1 MLEPVPPLDTTVP
14 QGTVLSS
21 PFPETPPRF
30 RSFAHLLFEGPGDP
44 VVLLGSLDNRLVSL
58 SLDRLRS
65 ASLALIRRLAD
76 RGIKPGQTV
85 CLLRLP
91 RTSETLVA
99 VAHVALSAWGV
110 RVLLPMFVEP
120 ERIGRWLVAS
130 QAKLLLW
137 NHREATERSE
147 VEADQDLVR
156 ALSQHARQ
164 AGVPTCCLE
173 RDLGLEHLLEND
185 VPAPAEDAM
194 VESIL
199 RSRGPEDPC
208 LLLTTSGT
216 SGRSKMVQYSV
227 GAFLR
232 SCAAWE
238 QAGLLHPDRLG
249 GRSLCLLFAHS
260 MGLRALWNALW
271 CRSPLCL
278 IPPEWFVEHPERARS
293 FLVQMQPEHVTGGPA
308 VFRTLIELA
317 RVFPR
322 LKDECLGSIRC
333 AVSSGAPFDPSLA
346 KRLHS
351 ALDLHLH
358 NALGLTETQQ
368 VASTTI
374 AGPLSISEPCLG
386 NLLPG
391 VRLRLLPA
399 KDGPPNAFHL
409 SVSSPF
415 GADGYLDDDGHL
427 VPLPGPDGWFD
438 TGDVVQHANDG
449 LVHLG
454 RDTGDFFKDGFGVK
468 IHRQRFLELHANLQH
483 PILHIEPLPLRDEPG
498 LGALVFVQTDSR
510 AQCGCVPDD
519 PEIVRRVRDLLL
531 ARLEDLRGELE
542 EMEFRHVTVTRFVCL
557 QGPPPRTPKGD
568 VSRPEV
574 LAQHAELV
582 ASFSGTFVEGPG
594 RERLRKE
601 AWTRSRSAR
610 LTSPRRGELLHIA
623 RLDVDFVAARGDTL
637 TYEHHGERIDVTDFV
652 GGFGGNLLGHR
663 HPALLDAM
671 QQFLASER
679 PPIGDQGSAQ
689 SPAGKLAQ
697 RLVSAVAKHTGSAY
711 VVRFGSTGSEAVEM
725 AIAHAQLERTERLRK
740 HHRDLQR
747 TCGSLDPRAVRRCI
761 DEGRR
766 LLEERTP
773 RIVIVSSAFH
783 GHSLGARSA
792 LGSSKNRLPYVHLSR
807 IVPVI
812 VSPDA
817 LEPRIESIVQDAR
830 FDLPSLELRDG
841 AVHPSHVPCSD
852 IVAAIVEPVQ
862 GEGGVRVIPRQL
874 LETLSQQDFPL
885 ILDEIQCGLGRTGS
899 WLASQGVRGHY
910 YLFAKALGGGL
921 AKVSALL
928 IERHRY
934 VEKFDEHYAST
945 FGADGLSCEVAC
957 AVLDLVDRDDVP
969 ARARERGR
977 RLEDAL
983 VRTHDEFP
991 DVFGPPRGRGLML
1004 GLEVRDACAHASVML
1019 RAAVQHEHLGEL
1031 VSSALFHR
1039 HRIRVL
1045 PTLSAPNTL
1054 RIEPSAYIDDEAID
1068 RLASA
1073 LRWLGNVLRD
1083 RDVGTLV
1090 GHLVEQEHQV
1100 ERPRVEPLGPRI
1112 LTELDPPADSAARVG
1127 FVNHFVFPEREL
1139 PLLDPSL
1146 AALSPTQRLALFH
1159 RFMRLFE
1166 LDPIAVFGRNLLQNR
1181 VWFLSIANVADAATL
1196 ESLHRS
1202 HDHAVAVERVQRAV
1216 DLAAKHGCTVIALG
1230 AYSSIVTANGSA
1242 VCPPPGTILT
1252 SGNTLTVALAARRIL
1267 HACDTHGIDPSHQD
1281 TVLGVVGATGNIGA
1295 ALSRQLLRGPRHFH
1309 RAVLVSR
1316 SPRHFEPLRHAL
1328 SKSADVT
1335 FTSDLSELRR
1345 CNVIALAV
1353 NTTEPLLLPHHVGP
1367 HRTIIGDVSVP
1378 GSVSPA
1384 VRSANQVRFL
1394 PLAGVVSLP
1403 SEPDFV
1409 MSSHSPPGTAFC
1421 CAAEAILLGLEPK
1434 AARALHLLGDVDP
1447 AAVAALDTLS
1457 ARHDWLDPL
1466 SLGTVKR

>member
-1 MLEPVPPLDTTVP
+1 MIDP
-14 QGTVLSS
+14 QGTALCSAL
-21 PFPETPPRF
+21 PDAPPRYS
-30 RSFAHLLFEGPGDP
+30 SFAHLLFEGPGDA
-44 VVLLGSLDNRLVSL
+44 VVLLGSLEDRLVSL
-58 SLDRLRS
+58 SLDHLRS
-65 ASLALIRRLAD
+65 ASLALVRTLAD
-76 RGIKPGQTV
+76 RGVEPGQTV

-99 VAHVALSAWGV
+99 ITHVALSAWGV

-130 QAKLLLW
+130 RCKLLLW
-137 NHREATERSE
+137 NHREATERSD
-147 VEADQDLVR
+147 VEADRDLVH
-156 ALSQHARQ
+156 ALAQHARQ

-173 RDLGLEHLLEND
+173 RDLRLELLLAREQPS
-185 VPAPAEDAM
+185 PADAAL
-194 VESIL
+194 VDSLL
-199 RSRGPEDPC
+199 RSRGPDDPC

-216 SGRSKMVQYSV
+216 SGRSKMVQYSA

-238 QAGLLHPDRLG
+238 TAGLLHPDRLG
-249 GRSLCLLFAHS
+249 GRGLCLLFAHS

-271 CRSPLCL
+271 SRSPLCL
-278 IPPEWFVEHPERARS
+278 VPPEWFVEHPERARS
-293 FLVQMQPEHVTGGPA
+293 FLVQMQPQHVTGGPA

-317 RVFPR
+317 RVFPH

-346 KRLHS
+346 ERLQS
-351 ALDLHLH
+351 SLGLHLH

-368 VASTTI
+368 IASTTVP
-374 AGPLSISEPCLG
+374 GPLSTHEPCLG

-399 KDGPPNAFHL
+399 KDAPANAFHL

-415 GADGYLDDDGHL
+415 GADGYLDDDGQL
-427 VPLPGPDGWFD
+427 VPLPGRDGWFD
-438 TGDVVQHANDG
+438 TGDVVRHANHG

-454 RDTGDFFKDGFGVK
+454 RDSGDFFKDGFGVK
-468 IHRQRFLELHANLQH
+468 VHRQRFLELHANLHH
-483 PILHIEPLPLRDEPG
+483 PILHVEPFALRDEPG
-498 LGALVFVQTDSR
+498 LGALVFVQAKYDTPNGS
-510 AQCGCVPDD
+510 VPDD
-519 PEIVRRVRDLLL
+519 PQLVRRVRDLLL
-531 ARLEDLRGELE
+531 GRLECLRSELE
-542 EMEFRHVTVTRFVCL
+542 EMEFRHLTVARFVCL

-574 LAQHAELV
+574 LARHADLV
-582 ASFSGTFVEGPG
+582 ASFTGRFVEGPG

-601 AWTRSRSAR
+601 AWTRTRSTR
-610 LTSPRRGELLHIA
+610 LTSPRRGELLNIA

-637 TYEHHGERIDVTDFV
+637 TYEHHGQRIDVTDFV

-663 HPALLDAM
+663 HPALLEALHR
-671 QQFLASER
+671 FLASER

-711 VVRFGSTGSEAVEM
+711 VVRLGSTGSEAVEM

-807 IVPVI
+807 IVPIV
-812 VSPDA
+812 VSPDTT
-817 LEPRIESIVQDAR
+817 RSRVDSIAEHAR

-841 AVHPSHVPCSD
+841 AVHPSHVRFSD

-862 GEGGVRVIPRQL
+862 GEGGVRVIPLPL
-874 LETLSQQDFPL
+874 LEALSQQDFPL
-885 ILDEIQCGLGRTGS
+885 VLDEIQCGLGRTGS

-921 AKVSALL
+921 AKVSAVL

-977 RLEDAL
+977 HLEEAL
-983 VRTHDEFP
+983 VRVHEDFP

-1004 GLEVRDACAHASVML
+1004 GIEILEACAHPSIML

-1031 VSSALFHR
+1031 ASSALFHK

-1054 RIEPSAYIDDEAID
+1054 RIEPSAYVDDDAID
-1068 RLASA
+1068 RLSAA
-1073 LRWLGNVLRD
+1073 LRWLGTALRD
-1083 RDVGTLV
+1083 RDVATLV
-1090 GHLVEQEHQV
+1090 GHLVEQEREV
-1100 ERPRVEPLGPRI
+1100 ERPRVECLGPRI
-1112 LTELDPPADSAARVG
+1112 LTTLDPPANAAARVG
-1127 FVNHFVFPEREL
+1127 FINHFVFPEREL

-1146 AALSPTQRLALFH
+1146 ATLSPTQRLALFH

-1166 LDPIAVFGRNLLQNR
+1166 LDPIAVFGRNVLQDR
-1181 VWFLSIANVADAATL
+1181 VWFLSIANVTDAATL

-1202 HDHAVAVERVQRAV
+1202 RDHAIAVERVQRAV

-1267 HACDTHGIDPSHQD
+1267 HACDTHNVDPSHQD

-1295 ALSRQLLRGPRHFH
+1295 ALSRQLLLGPRPFR

-1316 SPRHFEPLRHAL
+1316 SPQHFEPLRPAL
-1328 SKSADVT
+1328 SAAADVT
-1335 FTSDLSELRR
+1335 FTNDLSDLRR

-1353 NTTEPLLLPHHVGP
+1353 NTTEPLLLPHHIGSR
-1367 HRTIIGDVSVP
+1367 RTIIGDVSVP

-1384 VRSANQVRFL
+1384 VRSATQVRFL
-1394 PLAGVVSLP
+1394 PLTGVVSLR

-1421 CAAEAILLGLEPK
+1421 CAAEAMLLGLEREV
-1434 AARALHLLGDVDP
+1434 ARSLRLLGDVDP
-1447 AAVAALDTLS
+1447 DAVTALDDLALRHEWMDLLTPS
-1457 ARHDWLDPL
+1457 ASP
-1466 SLGTVKR
+1466 S